1 MKIVH
6 FCAGLEYWNGM
17 ANNARDVIKEEL
29 SQGMNSSLTNR
40 LSAIDSTVDVVH
52 IHGAW
57 LPILWLVVLR
67 AKFVKARLIVR
78 PEGSYDPVRR
88 KFHAWRKHFVAPF
101 EHWMLRSADVV
112 EATCDEEAKWIEEY
126 EPKIRKI
133 VVVDLK
139 KYFKMD
145 VPVVRPKI
153 QRPLVALHVL
163 YLGRQHPLKGIK
175 YLKSAVKLLNAEA
188 SQLVPQ
194 CRNGGC
200 IELRIIS
207 DSQGGDLEDI
217 WNWTDI
223 LCLPTLSD
231 NFGRV
236 VAESLMR
243 GIPVITTDG
252 APAWSDLSLERGLF
266 LRGYRKG
273 ADEVRV
279 KLLKD
284 ALAYYVD

>member
-78 PEGSYDPVRR
+78 PEGSYDPMRR
-88 KFHAWRKHFVAPF
+88 AYHSWKKRLVAPF
-101 EHWMLRSADVV
+101 EHFMLRCADIV
-112 EATCDEEAKWIEEY
+112 EATCKEEARWITEY
-126 EPKIRKI
+126 DSHIKEIK
-133 VVVDLK
+133 VVDLK
-139 KYFKMD
+139 RFFNLKA
-145 VPVVRPKI
+145 PVVRPKM
-153 QRPLVALHVL
+153 QRRFETLHVL
-163 YLGRQHPLKGIK
+163 YLGRNHPLKGIN
-175 YLKSAVKLLNAEA
+175 YLKEAVDELNAQMVR
-188 SQLVPQ
+188 SVPEIHGRP
-194 CRNGGC
+194 CV
-200 IELRIIS
+200 ELRVVS
-207 DSQGGDLEDI
+207 NSKDGDLESI
-217 WNWTDI
+217 WDWTDV

-236 VAESLMR
+236 VAEAQER
-243 GIPVITTDG
+243 GRSVITTDG
-252 APAWSDLSLERGLF
+252 APVWSDLKHENGIF
-266 LRGYRKG
+266 LKGYRNGSGKM
-273 ADEVRV
+273 RV
-279 KLLKD
+279 QLLKD
-284 ALAYYVD
+284 ALMYFID